1 MSKLIK
7 TYNACALLSK
17 YNRLLTIVSAND
29 LTGKKLKLNWKF
41 HSYRQRRRQ
50 HSDFYSTRL
59 VPAILPLGITTV
71 LCQQYSK
78 HNEKRF
84 FRAVQYGV
92 DDEVK
97 R

>member
-1 MSKLIK
+1 MSKLIR
-7 TYNACALLSK
+7 TYSALLSK
-17 YNRLLTIVSAND
+17 YNRVVTAAVTNELVRKRLDLILLAFRR
-29 LTGKKLKLNWKF
+29 GG
-41 HSYRQRRRQ
+41 RQNHNFFDVR
-50 HSDFYSTRL
+50 FFP
-59 VPAILPLGITTV
+59 VAIPLGITTA